1 MNPHVREKQIRVFG
15 FLQERTAAWDRKSHE
30 ISFLL
35 NKKEVLSLE
44 KKVNKAK
51 NMKFITRC
59 KIQCAIYLR
68 FTCNSCSRVVR
79 CELGY

>member
-44 KKVNKAK
+44 KKVN
-51 NMKFITRC
+51 
-59 KIQCAIYLR
+59 
-68 FTCNSCSRVVR
+68 
-79 CELGY
+79 